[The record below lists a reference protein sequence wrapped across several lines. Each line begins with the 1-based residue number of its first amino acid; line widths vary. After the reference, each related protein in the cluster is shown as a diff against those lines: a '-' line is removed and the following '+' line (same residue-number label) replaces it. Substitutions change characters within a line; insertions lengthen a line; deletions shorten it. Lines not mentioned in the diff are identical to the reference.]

1 MLKAARPA
9 GKRSLPSYRVKRE
22 QFRNGP
28 EVTVWDAILD
38 YILIWKNIIFQT
50 FHVRTSVSI
59 WPTGLDQLLLRCR
72 KITRNWVNLSI
83 SQQWSRKSL
92 FDWHRSERTA
102 RPGSSYLPR
111 VVTLGTV
118 QGGSVKTQ
126 IIRYGIWNITCTY
139 LQTSILTINVKR
151 KK

>member
-28 EVTVWDAILD
+28 EVTVWAAILD

-92 FDWHRSERTA
+92 FDWHRSERFWADSQTWLLLPSPCSHTWNS
-102 RPGSSYLPR
+102 PGRFSENTNYSIRSMKHHLHISSNQYLDN
-111 VVTLGTV
+111 
-118 QGGSVKTQ
+118 K
-126 IIRYGIWNITCTY
+126 C
-139 LQTSILTINVKR
+139 
-151 KK
+151 